1 MEAKD
6 SSSEDCSPLSQ
17 TRSTEEMNNPS
28 ISVDVIGMN
37 FEDYFHRR
45 QLNDPQPEE
54 PVPPFDNPLETT
66 QNREDWIR
74 SQEDFKIRH
83 ELAEILNRSIS
94 MLGEPLKASDEF
106 SAEIQ
111 NELAKFSAY
120 FELPSWEAIT
130 LGNNQSV
137 SFANSQ
143 LGKEAMSFTRNEEQ
157 GHRFLEMEES
167 KQFGGNS

>member
-106 SAEIQ
+106 SAEI
-111 NELAKFSAY
+111 
-120 FELPSWEAIT
+120 
-130 LGNNQSV
+130 
-137 SFANSQ
+137 
-143 LGKEAMSFTRNEEQ
+143 
-157 GHRFLEMEES
+157 
-167 KQFGGNS
+167 